1 MIKVWKNVEDNLWEE
16 VGIYKL
22 LNVFIGCLKDFKN
35 FWFEEIEEGRFENN
49 LVLFRFYLFK
59 WIKLLNIYDIKYKVN

>member
-1 MIKVWKNVEDNLWEE
+1 MIKVWKNDEDNLWEE

-49 LVLFRFYLFK
+49 LVLFRFY
-59 WIKLLNIYDIKYKVN
+59 